1 MELERLR
8 FMTSNQN
15 KAGTKQPLQ
24 MYHDVVQSD
33 MRFEW
38 GSEKEATNIKKHRV
52 SFDDAKEAL
61 NCGMVVVLKET
72 HQSGEERF
80 VYIGLSKKLNVLVVV
95 IAYPDENV
103 TRIISAR
110 KANKKER
117 KFYEAQL

>member
-1 MELERLR
+1 
-8 FMTSNQN
+8 MTSNQN

>member
-1 MELERLR
+1 
-8 FMTSNQN
+8 MTSNQN
-15 KAGTKQPLQ
+15 KAGTKQRLQ

-38 GSEKEATNIKKHRV
+38 DSDKEATNFKKHRI
-52 SFDDAKEAL
+52 SFDDAKEVL
-61 NCGMVVVLKET
+61 NCGIVVVLKET
-72 HQSGEERF
+72 HQNCEERF

-95 IAYPDENV
+95 VAFPDENV

-110 KANKKER
+110 KANKNER